1 MQFTWTKN
9 KRIYLFLLSL
19 TALLGYGFFV
29 THGTVGIDD
38 TPYKYYF
45 EDGLNVVVGRWVL
58 FLVNK
63 VFSIANFAPFFTD
76 LAGVLLLML
85 AACVWTTLFY
95 RISGRKI
102 PLWAYCF
109 SACIFISSPLLSE
122 VYTYYLHNGVS
133 LGYLFVGLSLMGLDK
148 SFDVTKTQK
157 HRIAMFSMAVLSL
170 FIAAGCYE
178 SFVVVWLAGVLLV
191 LLTKRYVGVPCKVF
205 KSLLAAAGVVVLA
218 ILLRTLMIPLT
229 TFVFGL
235 QELQGEAIQ
244 RSLGEMLGWMF
255 ETDAWA
261 EFAMAIKRIYVM
273 YFAFGY
279 AYYPIRIF
287 VYAGVL
293 LTLAGIG
300 YAIYKKDAWIFVLT
314 IGSFIAC
321 FLLVLIEGSA
331 TLYRSAQFLPLICG
345 YGALLL
351 GFIVKDLTAGRPCR
365 LDAKAKAN
373 TKETTENAGFK
384 NSLPKKTIPW
394 YKLCR
399 GISVALLSIILWNQ
413 CADLNKWFYMDWM
426 KYEAAKETAGRVYYE
441 LQNEFDTGKPV
452 VFTGVANPPKGI
464 INDAYVTLYSETYY
478 KIKRLTDLVD
488 ENLIYKYY
496 RDYGVWVAQTPALSV
511 LDWGINAFE
520 GGEEMQKFFRMHGYD
535 YVVNT
540 DREVF
545 AEASQTS
552 LDWPKFPAEGSIQ
565 DMGEYIIVHF

>member
-19 TALLGYGFFV
+19 TALLGYGFLV

-45 EDGLNVVVGRWVL
+45 EEGLNVVVGRWVL

-76 LAGVLLLML
+76 LAGVLILML

-102 PLWAYCF
+102 PMWAYCF

-133 LGYLFVGLSLMGLDK
+133 LGYLFVGLSLIGLDK

-157 HRIAMFSMAVLSL
+157 HRIAMFFMAVLSL

-178 SFVVVWLAGVLLV
+178 SFVVVWLVGFLLV
-191 LLTKRYVGVPCKVF
+191 LLTKRYVGVSCKVF

-218 ILLRTLMIPLT
+218 ILLRTIMIPLT
-229 TFVFGL
+229 TLAFGL

-255 ETDAWA
+255 ESDAWA
-261 EFAMAIKRIYVM
+261 EFAMAVKRIYVM
-273 YFAFGY
+273 YFVFGY
-279 AYYPIRIF
+279 AYYPIRVF
-287 VYAGVL
+287 VYAGVV
-293 LTLAGIG
+293 LTLAGIC
-300 YAIYKKDAWIFVLT
+300 YAIYKKDAWILVLT
-314 IGSFIAC
+314 IGTFIAS

-351 GFIVKDLTAGRPCR
+351 GFVIRDLTGEHGKGKIAG
-365 LDAKAKAN
+365 
-373 TKETTENAGFK
+373 
-384 NSLPKKTIPW
+384 KTIPW
-394 YKLCR
+394 YRLCR

-441 LQNEFDTGKPV
+441 LQNEFDVSKPV
-452 VFTGVANPPKGI
+452 VFTGVANPPKEI

-488 ENLIYKYY
+488 ENLIYKFY
-496 RDYGVWVAQTPALSV
+496 REYGVWVAQTPALSV

-535 YVVNT
+535 YVVNR

-552 LDWPKFPAEGSIQ
+552 LDWPKFPAEGSIR